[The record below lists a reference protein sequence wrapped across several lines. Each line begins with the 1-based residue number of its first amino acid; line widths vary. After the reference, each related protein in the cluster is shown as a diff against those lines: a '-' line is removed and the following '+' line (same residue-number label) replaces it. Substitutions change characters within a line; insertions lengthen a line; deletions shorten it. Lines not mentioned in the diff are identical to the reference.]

1 MTHPS
6 ANVKNNN
13 NFETTIEL
21 FYIYDTHCPW
31 SYATTKLTNEIAKAF
46 PQIKINLWHCANYEG
61 DEKITPELISDVRND
76 SLQTFSDRYINQLN
90 IKKDSTIAANV
101 MAWTENKAPK
111 KSLPLLNALQQAHF
125 EEGNELSDKDDF
137 SLIINQLKLSPPG
150 KVFNKNKLTQDAEIT
165 MHYIISMR
173 EIIGT
178 NAIPAL
184 LLAVD
189 EKLILLNHNLY
200 LQAPQTIVDAI
211 NIELNQE

>member
-1 MTHPS
+1 MW
-6 ANVKNNN
+6 V
-13 NFETTIEL
+13 I
-21 FYIYDTHCPW
+21 
-31 SYATTKLTNEIAKAF
+31 
-46 PQIKINLWHCANYEG
+46 
-61 DEKITPELISDVRND
+61 
-76 SLQTFSDRYINQLN
+76 
-90 IKKDSTIAANV
+90 
-101 MAWTENKAPK
+101 
-111 KSLPLLNALQQAHF
+111 
-125 EEGNELSDKDDF
+125 
-137 SLIINQLKLSPPG
+137 

-165 MHYIISMR
+165 MHDIISMR